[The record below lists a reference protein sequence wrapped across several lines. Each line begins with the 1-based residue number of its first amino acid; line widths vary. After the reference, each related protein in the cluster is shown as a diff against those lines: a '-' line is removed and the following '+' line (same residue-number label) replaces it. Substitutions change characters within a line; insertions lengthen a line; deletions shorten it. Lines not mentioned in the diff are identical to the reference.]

1 MLSLQSD
8 PRQYNLN
15 LQQLQQ
21 PQPQH
26 VARVP
31 YNVGTDHH
39 REESSL
45 ALASSSNITQETPQG
60 LNFNISSNL
69 STLELLYFKFLALLG
84 VLILTL
90 ML

>member
-15 LQQLQQ
+15 LQQQQQQ
-21 PQPQH
+21 PPQH

-39 REESSL
+39 REDSSL
-45 ALASSSNITQETPQG
+45 ALASSINIKQEAPSEG
-60 LNFNISSNL
+60 LIFC
-69 STLELLYFKFLALLG
+69 
-84 VLILTL
+84 VC
-90 ML
+90 

>member
-21 PQPQH
+21 QQPQH

-31 YNVGTDHH
+31 YNVSTDHP

-45 ALASSSNITQETPQG
+45 ALVSSSNIKQENPREG
-60 LNFNISSNL
+60 LNF
-69 STLELLYFKFLALLG
+69 
-84 VLILTL
+84 
-90 ML
+90 

>member
-21 PQPQH
+21 QQQPQH

-31 YNVGTDHH
+31 YDVGTDHH
-39 REESSL
+39 RDESSL
-45 ALASSSNITQETPQG
+45 ALASSSNIKQETPREG
-60 LNFNISSNL
+60 LNF
-69 STLELLYFKFLALLG
+69 
-84 VLILTL
+84 
-90 ML
+90 

>member
-8 PRQYNLN
+8 PRQYNLS

-21 PQPQH
+21 QQQTQH

-39 REESSL
+39 QEESSL
-45 ALASSSNITQETPQG
+45 ALVSPSNIKQETSCEG
-60 LNFNISSNL
+60 LIF
-69 STLELLYFKFLALLG
+69 FKT
-84 VLILTL
+84 LTL
-90 ML
+90 LCSGGVVL

>member
-21 PQPQH
+21 QQQQQQQN

-31 YNVGTDHH
+31 YGVDHH
-39 REESSL
+39 REDSSL
-45 ALASSSNITQETPQG
+45 ALSSSSNTKQELSREG
-60 LNFNISSNL
+60 LGFSFCKFNFVKIFHGTFFWLNKL
-69 STLELLYFKFLALLG
+69 V
-84 VLILTL
+84 VL
-90 ML
+90 